1 VLWVEIKS
9 THLGLRWYCCL
20 TDVSAAKRSERCLHD
35 WLATTS
41 HDARTPLSSIQV
53 SCVLLRE
60 RGLLATPHGCDDC
73 ADGCLGKGPE
83 EACDG
88 ELLTAIAAS
97 ASVLLAIVQ
106 NVMLL
111 KRLDAGECDLSASVV
126 APRALVADVCAT
138 ARVGL
143 AQQAGASLRL
153 DESLPLPPAVVCPAQ
168 LVSHVLLCLTAFC
181 TRASRGGEV
190 CVAVRCDAA
199 GKSSSKRYMGSPPSG
214 RLMLRLEVAAPALV
228 LSARALECVFEPYD
242 ASGSCLPDDDE
253 QGAGSSGRESSG
265 GESGSGR
272 LGLHVSRRLVEAMG
286 GNLSLRSRP
295 GHGTRFTALIPV
307 ALPAEAEP
315 ASPAPSASGSETPVG
330 SPRRRSED
338 SAGSMGSPRTRAS
351 SSAADTA
358 EPAEPAEPEP
368 EPEDLGLAPFFPADA
383 AQGECWESLK
393 QRGML
398 REVADLLMTNSP
410 DGYTVG
416 KGQHFIYASPGAL
429 RTFRATKEQLLS
441 TAVADL
447 MHPDDRART
456 MEEWSEAL
464 ETSVARGGEPVYRTY
479 NCRLRCC
486 DSDPASPT
494 FFWSQSS
501 SIVLKT
507 AAPGDEGQWCA
518 HHGIAARLRVLTSAR
533 YPFCFPQVQHHA

>member
-1 VLWVEIKS
+1 
-9 THLGLRWYCCL
+9 
-20 TDVSAAKRSERCLHD
+20 
-35 WLATTS
+35 
-41 HDARTPLSSIQV
+41 
-53 SCVLLRE
+53 
-60 RGLLATPHGCDDC
+60 
-73 ADGCLGKGPE
+73 
-83 EACDG
+83 
-88 ELLTAIAAS
+88 
-97 ASVLLAIVQ
+97 
-106 NVMLL
+106 
-111 KRLDAGECDLSASVV
+111 
-126 APRALVADVCAT
+126 
-138 ARVGL
+138 
-143 AQQAGASLRL
+143 
-153 DESLPLPPAVVCPAQ
+153 
-168 LVSHVLLCLTAFC
+168 
-181 TRASRGGEV
+181 
-190 CVAVRCDAA
+190 
-199 GKSSSKRYMGSPPSG
+199 
-214 RLMLRLEVAAPALV
+214 
-228 LSARALECVFEPYD
+228 
-242 ASGSCLPDDDE
+242 
-253 QGAGSSGRESSG
+253 
-265 GESGSGR
+265 
-272 LGLHVSRRLVEAMG
+272 
-286 GNLSLRSRP
+286 
-295 GHGTRFTALIPV
+295 
-307 ALPAEAEP
+307 
-315 ASPAPSASGSETPVG
+315 
-330 SPRRRSED
+330 
-338 SAGSMGSPRTRAS
+338 MGSPRTRAS

-358 EPAEPAEPEP
+358 DPAEPAEPEP

-479 NCRLRCC
+479 NYRLRCC